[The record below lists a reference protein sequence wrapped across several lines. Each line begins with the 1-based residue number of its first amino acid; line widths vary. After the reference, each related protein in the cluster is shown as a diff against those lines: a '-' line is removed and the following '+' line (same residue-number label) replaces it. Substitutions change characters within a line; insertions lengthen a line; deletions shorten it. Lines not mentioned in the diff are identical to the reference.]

1 MPKIAISYRRSDSRA
16 IVGRIFDRLADRYGS
31 EEIFL
36 DIDAIPYGRN
46 FRDHID
52 SILKR
57 SAVLIVVVGQHW
69 TGARAD
75 GASRIFDQED
85 PVRIELQTALMR
97 TMRIIPVL
105 IDDAVMPP
113 PGDLP
118 ESLREFSLLNALHID
133 SGLDFKIH
141 VSRLITALDQI
152 IAEPGSLQKETDATA
167 LQAKSAPQP
176 SKPEPGR
183 ENRRLARVLLG
194 YVILPALVML
204 LAHYLIVL
212 KFNLHFDFLRLLV
225 ILVPA
230 AAGFL
235 LFWNERRSWPW
246 AIVLGA
252 GMALL
257 TVAGIQMVMAF
268 IAGTTWI
275 PSTLVD
281 WQEALEFLAS
291 IQLATIAGYQI
302 GAGGRFLQAALGP
315 GGRGSR
321 GLG

>member
-16 IVGRIFDRLADRYGS
+16 MVGRIFDHLAERYGS

-52 SILKR
+52 SILQQC
-57 SAVLIVVVGQHW
+57 AVLIAVIGQHW
-69 TGARAD
+69 TGVRAD
-75 GASRIFDQED
+75 GAARIFDQED
-85 PVRIELQTALMR
+85 PVRIEVQTALTR
-97 TMRIIPVL
+97 KTRIIPVL
-105 IDDAVMPP
+105 IDDAIMPAA
-113 PGDLP
+113 GELP

-141 VSRLITALDQI
+141 IGRLIAALDQI
-152 IAEPGSLQKETDATA
+152 VTEPGSLPKERDATA
-167 LQAKSAPQP
+167 VQAKRV
-176 SKPEPGR
+176 PERSEAVPGR
-183 ENRRLARVLLG
+183 KNWRGARVLLG

-212 KFNLHFDFLRLLV
+212 KFDLNFGLLRLLV

-235 LFWNERRSWPW
+235 LFWNERRSWAW
-246 AIVLGA
+246 AVVVGA

-257 TVAGIQMVMAF
+257 TVAAIQMVMAF
-268 IAGTTWI
+268 IVGTTLI
-275 PSTLVD
+275 PSALVD
-281 WQEALEFLAS
+281 WQEAFEFLAS
-291 IQLATIAGYQI
+291 IQLATIAGNQI
-302 GAGGRFLQAALGP
+302 GAGGRLLQAALC
-315 GGRGSR
+315 SNKE
-321 GLG
+321 LEQDS